1 MAISKLTKQDF
12 ATALKELMKEHDFEQ
27 IRVTHICEQSGY
39 SRNKFYYHFKDKYD
53 LLNWIFDTEFGLV
66 NQKYEHVQIMAQG
79 IERMRAICVY
89 FYEHRDF
96 YRNAL
101 QYTGQNSFSE
111 HLYETITPLIKKR
124 LFFLFEDEQ
133 SMDFE
138 LSFFAD
144 AVFYTLKRWLMDE
157 QCMPVDEFVDR
168 TLVLMQKNV
177 KILSEKYQANE
188 GRADARIF

>member
-1 MAISKLTKQDF
+1 MADSNITKR
-12 ATALKELMKEHDFEQ
+12 ALAASLKELMMTHRFEHIQ
-27 IRVTHICEQSGY
+27 VTYICERCGMNRKS
-39 SRNKFYYHFKDKYD
+39 FYYHFKDKYD
-53 LLNWIFDTEFGLV
+53 LLNWIFDTEIGLV

-168 TLVLMQKNV
+168 TLVLMQKSV